1 MSNYRNR
8 LLFGGLLALLALG
21 APGVALALPED
32 REQPIHIEADEALR
46 DEKQGFTRYTGNVK
60 MDQGSLHI
68 EADQITIYHVG
79 EEADRILATGKP
91 AHLQQ
96 QPDPE
101 KGIIKARAE
110 NIEYMK
116 NEQRIELRQSAHIE
130 QDGSIVTGDSIDY
143 LIDQQL
149 VKAGSALGGDT
160 SRVQVVIP
168 AQALDSEEADSGAPA
183 SE

>member
-1 MSNYRNR
+1 MSSYLDR
-8 LLFGGLLALLALG
+8 LLASGLIGLLVLVL
-21 APGVALALPED
+21 PGIARALPED

-46 DEKQGFTRYTGNVK
+46 DEKQGFTRYSGNVK

-96 QPDPE
+96 QPDPA
-101 KGIIKARAE
+101 KGLIKARAE
-110 NIEYMK
+110 TIEYMK
-116 NEQRIELRQSAHIE
+116 NEQRIELRKSAHIE
-130 QDGSIVTGDSIDY
+130 QDGSIVTGDFIDY

-149 VKAGSALGGDT
+149 VKAGSTLSGDT

-168 AQALDSEEADSGAPA
+168 AQVLDNEEADSGATA